1 MQWHSLAS
9 IYKSVWSH
17 GRKGKEF
24 YMASSVKSDSFSKT
38 SVKMSHRRVKLE
50 TNHSLVFSKFDIQTQ
65 IFSTNCIV
73 EGSVYFAGLQ
83 FKLFSSGRAPV
94 VTWLWTTIC
103 GTKSHNLITQK
114 IFLCCNINCTMC
126 MWSGW
131 HCTGFSHSVHGTIR
145 KKWTKKQQ
153 NKDRNKEVKSG
164 ITQLFSNINP
174 LKGEGK
180 N

>member
-1 MQWHSLAS
+1 MQNSGVVGEEDDVTSCSIGAQSHLISRPQLCIAQWHSLAS

-94 VTWLWTTIC
+94 VT
-103 GTKSHNLITQK
+103 
-114 IFLCCNINCTMC
+114 
-126 MWSGW
+126 
-131 HCTGFSHSVHGTIR
+131 
-145 KKWTKKQQ
+145 
-153 NKDRNKEVKSG
+153 
-164 ITQLFSNINP
+164 
-174 LKGEGK
+174 
-180 N
+180 